1 MDIKEKDADFKNT
14 AELVK
19 AMGIGWNLGN
29 TLDPINSSKAKT
41 DLDYET
47 AWHNVR
53 TTKELISFV
62 KSEGFDTI
70 RLPVTWINHIDPESY
85 KINKPWLDR
94 VREITDW
101 CMDEGFYV
109 ILNLHHD
116 EVWINTAQSDYE
128 GVMKRYKALWEQIA
142 SEFGDYSH
150 RLIFESMNEVEFKDI
165 GEAKGCELISRI
177 NAEFTSLI
185 RNSGKRNADRYLLL
199 AGYRTD
205 IDITCGESGFVL
217 PSDNRITVSLHY
229 YSPSEFAIADKKTSY
244 GYQRTWGTEKD
255 IEYLDGQMKKLKDR
269 FIDKGIPVILGE
281 YGCTLRDKDLDC
293 RKLYLIKVA
302 EYCLKYDI
310 CPLLWDNGEE
320 VDRINLRWRTEGLG
334 EALREAKNKYVK

>member
-94 VREITDW
+94 VRD
-101 CMDEGFYV
+101 
-109 ILNLHHD
+109 
-116 EVWINTAQSDYE
+116 
-128 GVMKRYKALWEQIA
+128 RKASCRERV
-142 SEFGDYSH
+142 Y
-150 RLIFESMNEVEFKDI
+150 
-165 GEAKGCELISRI
+165 
-177 NAEFTSLI
+177 T
-185 RNSGKRNADRYLLL
+185 
-199 AGYRTD
+199 
-205 IDITCGESGFVL
+205 
-217 PSDNRITVSLHY
+217 
-229 YSPSEFAIADKKTSY
+229 
-244 GYQRTWGTEKD
+244 
-255 IEYLDGQMKKLKDR
+255 
-269 FIDKGIPVILGE
+269 PV
-281 YGCTLRDKDLDC
+281 
-293 RKLYLIKVA
+293 
-302 EYCLKYDI
+302 
-310 CPLLWDNGEE
+310 
-320 VDRINLRWRTEGLG
+320 
-334 EALREAKNKYVK
+334 